1 MDYEFRKKLYEL
13 DEIGFIGS
21 PNAKEPEK
29 IKIIMSYLIQGSK
42 KIWKEQSRSLTDI
55 EREQIIKEAE
65 LAYNREVRQRR
76 KKLITFGKV
85 ASVTL

>member
-1 MDYEFRKKLYEL
+1 MDYEFRKRLYEL
-13 DEIGFIGS
+13 DEIGFVGS
-21 PNAKEPEK
+21 PNAKETPK

-42 KIWKEQSRSLTDI
+42 KMWKEQSRSLTDI

-65 LAYNREVRQRR
+65 RTYNRELRQR
-76 KKLITFGKV
+76 KKSITFGKV

>member
-42 KIWKEQSRSLTDI
+42 KIRKERGRSLTDI
-55 EREQIIKEAE
+55 EREQIIKEAKCT
-65 LAYNREVRQRR
+65 YNRELRQR
-76 KKLITFGKV
+76 KKSIAFDKV
-85 ASVTL
+85 ASVIF

>member
-1 MDYEFRKKLYEL
+1 MNYEFRKKLYEL

-21 PNAKEPEK
+21 QNAKEPPK
-29 IKIIMSYLIQGSK
+29 VKIIMSCLIQGSK
-42 KIWKEQSRSLTDI
+42 KMWKEQNRSLTNV

-65 LAYNREVRQRR
+65 RTYSRELRQCR
-76 KKLITFGKV
+76 KSITLDKV

>member
-29 IKIIMSYLIQGSK
+29 IKIIMSYLIQSSK
-42 KIWKEQSRSLTDI
+42 KIRKELGRSLTDI

-65 LAYNREVRQRR
+65 CAYNRELRQR
-76 KKLITFGKV
+76 KKSIAFDKA
-85 ASVTL
+85 ASVTF

>member
-1 MDYEFRKKLYEL
+1 MYEL

-21 PNAKEPEK
+21 QDSKETEK
-29 IKIIMSYLIQGSK
+29 VKIIESYLIRGSK
-42 KIWKEQSRSLTDI
+42 EMRQKQGRNLTDI

-65 LAYNREVRQRR
+65 LAYNREVRQCR
-76 KKLITFGKV
+76 KLRTFGKV

>member
-21 PNAKEPEK
+21 PNAKENEK
-29 IKIIMSYLIQGSK
+29 IKIIMSHLIQGSK
-42 KIWKEQSRSLTDI
+42 KMWKEKSRSLTDF

-65 LAYNREVRQRR
+65 RIYNRELRQRR
-76 KKLITFGKV
+76 KPIAFDKV

>member
-21 PNAKEPEK
+21 PNAKETERS
-29 IKIIMSYLIQGSK
+29 KIIMSYLIQGSK
-42 KIWKEQSRSLTDI
+42 KMWKEQSRSLTDI
-55 EREQIIKEAE
+55 ERELIIKEAE
-65 LAYNREVRQRR
+65 RTYNQEHRQRR
-76 KKLITFGKV
+76 KSITFDRV